1 MKSDNNEEEKDLWT
15 SNIWGWKWSMVA
27 LAVII
32 FFLGIAVCRYLVI
45 QPERLIIPQE
55 TEQQI

>member
-1 MKSDNNEEEKDLWT
+1 
-15 SNIWGWKWSMVA
+15 MVA

-45 QPERLIIPQE
+45 QPERLIIPQV